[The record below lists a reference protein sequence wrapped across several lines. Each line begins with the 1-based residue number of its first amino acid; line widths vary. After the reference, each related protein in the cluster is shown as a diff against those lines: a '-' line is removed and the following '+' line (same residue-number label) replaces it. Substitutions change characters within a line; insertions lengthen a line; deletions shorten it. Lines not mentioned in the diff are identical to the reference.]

1 MTSTPTTHASTLSE
15 AIQTAKPIRGTR
27 YALGSF
33 LPTVGTS
40 ARPRPIYVLTLD
52 GVEVDRGS
60 KADLTQCAKSAP
72 GSPLGECHA
81 RYDVVRA
88 GRILRAERDTTPEVP
103 ELTNH
108 LPADIAYSIYQTHR
122 RNGLFEPPA
131 GMNFLVAEGP
141 EVTIFI
147 GSKKYRFTV
156 EEVG

>member
-60 KADLTQCAKSAP
+60 KADLTQCAKSP
-72 GSPLGECHA
+72 EGSPLGACHA
-81 RYDVVRA
+81 RYDTVRNA
-88 GRILRAERDTTPEVP
+88 KAPKAPEAPEVP

-131 GMNFLVAEGP
+131 GMDFLVATGP

>member
-60 KADLTQCAKSAP
+60 KADLMGNAKSP
-72 GSPLGECHA
+72 EGSPRGECHA
-81 RYDVVRA
+81 RYDRT
-88 GRILRAERDTTPEVP
+88 LERKRTPKAPEVP

-122 RNGLFEPPA
+122 RGGLFEPPA
-131 GMNFLVAEGP
+131 GMDFLVAEGP

-156 EEVG
+156 EEVA